1 MMSPKIKRSLLIVGL
16 IVAAFVISSL
26 LGKMKPPPQKK
37 EASLVELIVETMT
50 LEKHTVAFEIRSQG
64 TVKPGTETVLSAE
77 VAGTITRISPKFV
90 AGGVFE
96 EGEELLQIDPT
107 NYRVAA
113 EQAEA
118 LLAQRQ
124 IEYDGAKK
132 LKAQGYRA
140 EAELA
145 SAAAAL
151 AMARSELVR
160 ANRNLERTSIKLPY
174 KGIVRSKEVDLGQYV
189 NPGSRLGMTFAVE
202 FAEVRLPLADSDLA
216 FVELPSVVD
225 VARSP
230 TAKGPRVTLSAIQH
244 GKPVSWEATIVRTEG
259 VVDEKSRVTYAVA
272 RIDDPY
278 AMLAEHSSHQ
288 PLPMGTFVQAA
299 IEGTVVDDVVQMPRS
314 AVRGNGQVVFVDEED
329 RLRIRPVEV
338 LRADADYAYVIGGA
352 KAGDR
357 ISITAIESPINGLK
371 VQTTENTDGEGASQI
386 SDEAAGS

>member
-1 MMSPKIKRSLLIVGL
+1 MSPKIKRSFLVIGL
-16 IVAAFVISSL
+16 IVAALVISAL

-37 EASLVELIVETMT
+37 EASIVELIVETMT
-50 LEKHTVAFEIRSQG
+50 LEEHTVAFEIRSQG
-64 TVKPGTETVLSAE
+64 TVNPGMETVLSAE

-90 AGGVFE
+90 AGGVFK

-113 EQAEA
+113 KQAEA

-140 EAELA
+140 ESELA

-151 AMARSELVR
+151 ALAQSELVR
-160 ANRNLERTSIKLPY
+160 ANRNLERTSIRLPY
-174 KGIVRSKEVDLGQYV
+174 AGIVRAKEVDLGQYV
-189 NPGSRLGMTFAVE
+189 NPGSRLGVTFAIDY
-202 FAEVRLPLADSDLA
+202 AEVRLPLADVDLA
-216 FVELPSVVD
+216 FVELPSVAD
-225 VARSP
+225 VARTP
-230 TAKGPRVTLSAIQH
+230 EVQGPHVTLTAIQL
-244 GKPVSWEATIVRTEG
+244 GKPTSWDARIVRTEG
-259 VVDEKSRVTYAVA
+259 VVDEKSRVTYVVA

-278 AMLAEHSSHQ
+278 AMNPDHRLHQ
-288 PLPMGTFVQAA
+288 PLPMGTFVQAS
-299 IEGTVVDDVVQMPRS
+299 IEGTVVEGVVRLPRS
-314 AVRGNGQVVFVDEED
+314 AVRGNGQVIFIDEED
-329 RLRIRPVEV
+329 KLRIRSVEV

-371 VQTTENTDGEGASQI
+371 VQTVDTPAGESLAGVP
-386 SDEAAGS
+386 DETAGS

>member
-1 MMSPKIKRSLLIVGL
+1 MSPKIKRSILIIGL

-37 EASLVELIVETMT
+37 EASVVELIVETMT
-50 LEKHTVAFEIRSQG
+50 LEEHTVAFEIRSQG

-90 AGGVFE
+90 AGGVFQK
-96 EGEELLQIDPT
+96 GEELLQIDPT

-140 EAELA
+140 ESELA
-145 SAAAAL
+145 SAAASL
-151 AMARSELVR
+151 AMARAELVR

-174 KGIVRSKEVDLGQYV
+174 TGIVRSKEVDLGQYV
-189 NPGSRLGMTFAVE
+189 NPGSRLAITFAVD

-216 FVELPSVVD
+216 FVDLPSV
-225 VARSP
+225 AEISRTP
-230 TAKGPRVTLSAIQH
+230 NAKGPRVSLTATQL
-244 GKPVSWEATIVRTEG
+244 GKQTSWDATIVRTEG

-278 AMLAEHSSHQ
+278 AMNPDNTIHQ
-288 PLPMGTFVQAA
+288 PLPMGTFVQAS
-299 IEGTVVDDVVQMPRS
+299 IEGKVVDGVVRMPRS
-314 AVRGNGQVVFVDEED
+314 AVRGNGQVIFVDED
-329 RLRIRPVEV
+329 DKLRIRPVEV

-352 KAGDR
+352 SAGDR

-371 VQTTENTDGEGASQI
+371 VQTIDTPGAESTAGVP
-386 SDEAAGS
+386 DDAAGS

>member
-1 MMSPKIKRSLLIVGL
+1 MSPKIKRSLLIIGL

-37 EASLVELIVETMT
+37 EASIVELIVETMT
-50 LEKHTVAFEIRSQG
+50 LEEHTVAFEIHSQG
-64 TVKPGTETVLSAE
+64 TVKPVTETVLSAE

-96 EGEELLQIDPT
+96 AGEELLQIDPT

-151 AMARSELVR
+151 ALAKSELVR
-160 ANRNLERTSIKLPY
+160 ANRNLERTSIRLPY
-174 KGIVRSKEVDLGQYV
+174 TGIVRAKEVDLGQYV
-189 NPGSRLGMTFAVE
+189 NPGSRLGVTFAVDH
-202 FAEVRLPLADSDLA
+202 AEVRLPLADNDLA
-216 FVELPSVVD
+216 FVELPSVAD
-225 VARSP
+225 VARTPEAS
-230 TAKGPRVTLSAIQH
+230 GPRVILSAVQQ
-244 GKPVSWEATIVRTEG
+244 GKPTSWTATIVRTEG

-278 AMLAEHSSHQ
+278 AMHAENELHQ
-288 PLPMGTFVQAA
+288 PLPMGTFVQAS
-299 IEGTVVDDVVQMPRS
+299 IEGTVVEGVVQLPRS
-314 AVRGNGQVVFVDEED
+314 AVRGNGQVIFVDEED
-329 RLRIRPVEV
+329 KLRIRPVEI
-338 LRADADYAYVIGGA
+338 LRADADYAYVVGGA

-371 VQTTENTDGEGASQI
+371 VQTIDTPAGESPSGTLNES
-386 SDEAAGS
+386 AGN